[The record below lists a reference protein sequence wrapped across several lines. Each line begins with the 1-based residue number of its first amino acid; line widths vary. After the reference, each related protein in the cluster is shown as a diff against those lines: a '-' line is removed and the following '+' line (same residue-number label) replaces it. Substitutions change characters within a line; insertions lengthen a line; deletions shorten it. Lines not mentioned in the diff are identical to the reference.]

1 MAEIGARVR
10 CCKPHSQRTPRHDKP
25 GPKWYGRIGRFPSRK
40 VCAPTC
46 QKQHVGLGRLV
57 FAVGPG
63 HCLDDDA
70 TGFAVDAAHAVEEK
84 DQVPPD
90 RNELELPIREV
101 VVTGG
106 LPVTARTDRWGTRSG
121 ADSDLQAAT
130 ILSEADV
137 LIDEARETVALV
149 EKRDNLHGLMAKAST
164 LQPSAATGIDAYCK
178 DLAEWPSSWMGLT
191 EDLVPGEKM
200 VAYFRPFL
208 EHLVELELS
217 RKTIRKHVNNLWLL
231 GGEIIRD
238 LHETPALRKV
248 PVETLV
254 FNMIQDGGPILYH
267 NDSEEQQRSLESTC
281 RKFCRFLKEGQSSAV
296 IKKRWK

>member
-1 MAEIGARVR
+1 
-10 CCKPHSQRTPRHDKP
+10 
-25 GPKWYGRIGRFPSRK
+25 
-40 VCAPTC
+40 
-46 QKQHVGLGRLV
+46 V
-57 FAVGPG
+57 FVVGPG

-70 TGFAVDAAHAVEEK
+70 TGFAVEAAHAVEDK
-84 DQVPPD
+84 TRYPPD

-101 VVTGG
+101 VVNRG

-121 ADSDLQAAT
+121 EDSDLQAAT
-130 ILSEADV
+130 ILNEADV

-164 LQPSAATGIDAYCK
+164 LQPAAATGIDAYSK
-178 DLAEWPSSWMGLT
+178 DLAVWPSSWMGLT

-254 FNMIQDGGPILYH
+254 FSMIQDGGPILYH

-281 RKFCRFLKEGQSSAV
+281 RKFRRFLKEGQSSAV
-296 IKKRWK
+296 TKKRWK

>member
-1 MAEIGARVR
+1 
-10 CCKPHSQRTPRHDKP
+10 
-25 GPKWYGRIGRFPSRK
+25 
-40 VCAPTC
+40 
-46 QKQHVGLGRLV
+46 
-57 FAVGPG
+57 
-63 HCLDDDA
+63 
-70 TGFAVDAAHAVEEK
+70 
-84 DQVPPD
+84 
-90 RNELELPIREV
+90 
-101 VVTGG
+101 

-164 LQPSAATGIDAYCK
+164 LQPAAATGIDAYCK

-267 NDSEEQQRSLESTC
+267 NDSEEQQRWLESTC

-296 IKKRWK
+296 TKKRWK

>member
-1 MAEIGARVR
+1 M
-10 CCKPHSQRTPRHDKP
+10 
-25 GPKWYGRIGRFPSRK
+25 
-40 VCAPTC
+40 
-46 QKQHVGLGRLV
+46 
-57 FAVGPG
+57 
-63 HCLDDDA
+63 
-70 TGFAVDAAHAVEEK
+70 
-84 DQVPPD
+84 
-90 RNELELPIREV
+90 
-101 VVTGG
+101 
-106 LPVTARTDRWGTRSG
+106 
-121 ADSDLQAAT
+121 QAAT

-164 LQPSAATGIDAYCK
+164 LQPAAATGIDAYCK

-254 FNMIQDGGPILYH
+254 FSMIQDGGPILYH

-281 RKFCRFLKEGQSSAV
+281 RKFCRFLSLA
-296 IKKRWK
+296 